1 MKKQIILY
9 TLMFVIFGVL
19 SIFIYNNRE
28 STKISYSFTLDVN
41 PSIKVNVDSE
51 DKVVNIKLLN
61 QQAKDLFDEENL
73 KGVDLDS
80 SVEYI
85 AKRFEEGKFID
96 EENLVVLFGITD
108 SKKKELVNNLLV
120 KYLSNKSKSLEIIS
134 PKITDIAKTKSIRYK
149 ITEAKAAYILKLQK
163 DNNKLDLSD
172 LVNKPVDELY
182 NMLQTGMYC
191 DSEYNLKGELCV
203 KKIGEAL
210 SIEKKLCPEGYEEG
224 EDACYRAESIIID
237 YSCEDG
243 YTLNDNKCVKGEENV
258 DATINRSCPEGFELY
273 ENLICFNYSDK
284 AEYYYGKVCK
294 DDNSEL
300 NGDVCYQYEVKDAY
314 KKGE

>member
-9 TLMFVIFGVL
+9 TLMFIIFGVI
-19 SIFIYNNRE
+19 SILIYNNRE

-41 PSIKVNVDSE
+41 PSVKVNVDNE

-61 QQAKDLFDEENL
+61 QQAKDLFDENNL

-80 SVEYI
+80 SIEFI
-85 AKRFEEGKFID
+85 AKRFEEGKYINKD
-96 EENLVVLFGITD
+96 KLIVLFNITD
-108 SKKKELVNNLLV
+108 SKKEKLVKDLLD
-120 KYLSNKSKSLEIIS
+120 KYLSDKSEELEIIS
-134 PKITDIAKTKSIRYK
+134 PKITEEAKTKSIRYK
-149 ITEAKAAYILKLQK
+149 ITEAKAAYILELQK
-163 DNNKLDLSD
+163 DNKKIDLSD
-172 LVNKPVDELY
+172 LVNKPIDELY

-191 DSEYNLKGELCV
+191 DSEYNLKGDTCV

-210 SIEKKLCPEGYEEG
+210 SIEKQLCPEGYEEG
-224 EDACYRAESIIID
+224 EDACYRAEHVEIS

-243 YTLNDNKCVKGEENV
+243 YTLDDNKCIKGEESK
-258 DATINRSCPEGFELY
+258 DAVISRTCPEGFELY
-273 ENLICFNYSDK
+273 ENLICFNYSDT

-294 DDNSEL
+294 DDDSEL